1 MVHAATITV
10 MNTND
15 SGTGSLRQAL
25 ADANDGDTIEF
36 DVAVTGTIMLT
47 SSELLVNDD
56 ITISGPGAN
65 TLAVDGNAASRVFH
79 IASGK
84 SVTISGPDDWKWP
97 RRQQRRRYLRR
108 RVGGSVT
115 LSVNNST
122 ISSNSAS
129 SWGGAIQNDGRFGS
143 ATLTINKCDISAFE
157 VQPTESPTPTPTP
170 TDTATAT
177 ATPIATPVHTP
188 SPHPT
193 PRGH

>member
-84 SVTISGPDDWKWP
+84 SVTISGPTIRNGHDGTNGGGICNDAS
-97 RRQQRRRYLRR
+97 
-108 RVGGSVT
+108 GGSVT